1 MKYRY
6 TYNQP
11 RSLSWNKNYQ
21 LFFRRTSLLL
31 QLILTLTL
39 PTALK
44 LNADQKK
51 RKKLTDRKTDRQNI
65 TKQTD
70 NKLF

>member
-21 LFFRRTSLLL
+21 QFFRRTSLLL
-31 QLILTLTL
+31 QLILTVIL

-44 LNADQKK
+44 LNAD
-51 RKKLTDRKTDRQNI
+51 RKKEINRQKDR
-65 TKQTD
+65 
-70 NKLF
+70 